1 LPIHKKDNWI
11 TGVESKQLVHQWRT
25 QEQAI
30 LVGYNT
36 ALLDNPLL
44 TARLANGKNPLRVV
58 IDKDLTLPKHLA
70 VFNEDAETLVFNAK
84 ETTQKNNVHYVK
96 IDFNHLLT
104 EMMNYLFTKN
114 ISSIIIEGG
123 TKTLSQFIEQ
133 NLWDEARVFV
143 NPHKNFVKGLK
154 APVIDLSKA
163 SKRLVGTDELY
174 IFKNK

>member
-1 LPIHKKDNWI
+1 
-11 TGVESKQLVHQWRT
+11 
-25 QEQAI
+25 
-30 LVGYNT
+30 
-36 ALLDNPLL
+36 
-44 TARLANGKNPLRVV
+44 
-58 IDKDLTLPKHLA
+58 
-70 VFNEDAETLVFNAK
+70 
-84 ETTQKNNVHYVK
+84 
-96 IDFNHLLT
+96 LT